1 MYYHISRFQPRECSS
16 TLSRTICWQQ
26 CLTIRCLIWLPEKLE
41 QTIIHTEKMY
51 SRTGRK
57 RPYCGLRTVTRG
69 TTVTPFL
76 FQGLPI
82 GAMEDDL
89 AARHRAIAAART
101 ASKATYAM
109 FQDPKTLPTVLAQ
122 LFNVCT
128 RRNRVLPSGSQKMS
142 RPT

>member
-1 MYYHISRFQPRECSS
+1 MLIHAVTDNLLAAMPRDQVSHLVPRENRANHNPYREDVQSP
-16 TLSRTICWQQ
+16 R
-26 CLTIRCLIWLPEKLE
+26 K
-41 QTIIHTEKMY
+41 
-51 SRTGRK
+51 K

-101 ASKATYAM
+101 TSKATYAM

-128 RRNRVLPSGSQKMS
+128 QRNRVLPSGS
-142 RPT
+142 